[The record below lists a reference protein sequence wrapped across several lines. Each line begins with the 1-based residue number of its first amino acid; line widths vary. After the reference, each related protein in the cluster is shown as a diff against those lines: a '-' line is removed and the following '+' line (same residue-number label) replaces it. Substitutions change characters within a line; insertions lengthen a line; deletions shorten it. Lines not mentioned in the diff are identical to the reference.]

1 MKERDLILM
10 KSLIESYVK
19 QGTPIGSKALLRS
32 SHLSVSPAT
41 VRNIMADLE
50 RQGLVLSPHTSAGRI
65 PTTQGLRIFV
75 DRLIKVRSLKSEVVQ
90 HVQRNLNPRQ
100 ETRALLSN
108 ASTLLSDM
116 TKMASLVQIP
126 CTPVNRLQH
135 IDFVPLSEQ
144 RLLVVLVL
152 ENDEVQNKVISV
164 DKDYDRGELS
174 QMAKYLNEQLV
185 GKDVNAARQE
195 LFGTMLQEKQQLD
208 VLLQRAIDFA
218 EKGFEQPDEKISQT
232 DKVFHLSGQ
241 TNLVSMASHGQLDNV
256 EQIFA
261 AFKQKQQIM
270 NLLDRSLAAEGV
282 KIFIGEESGSQG
294 LQGCSIVSAPYKK
307 EGQSI
312 GVLAVVGPTRM
323 QYEKVIPIVDITAKM
338 LSSALDSKGNAGATV

>member
-41 VRNIMADLE
+41 VRNVMADLE

-75 DRLIKVRSLKSEVVQ
+75 DQLIKVRTLKSEVVH
-90 HVQRNLNPRQ
+90 HVQKNLSPQQ
-100 ETRALLSN
+100 ETHTLLGN
-108 ASTLLSDM
+108 ASNLLSDM

-126 CTPVNRLQH
+126 CTPIKRLQH

-144 RLLVVLVL
+144 RLLVVMVL
-152 ENDEVQNKVISV
+152 ENDEIQNRVILV
-164 DKDYDRGELS
+164 DKDYSRSELN
-174 QMAKYLNEQLV
+174 QMANYLNKQLV
-185 GKDVNAARQE
+185 GKDVNSARQE
-195 LFGTMLQEKQQLD
+195 LFGAMLQEKQQLD
-208 VLLQRAIDFA
+208 EVLQRAIDFA
-218 EKGFEQPDEKISQT
+218 EKGFEQTPEKLLES
-232 DKVFHLSGQ
+232 DGAFHLSGQ
-241 TNLVSMASHGQLDNV
+241 TNLVSMASHGQLDNI
-256 EQIFA
+256 EQIFS

-270 NLLDRSLAAEGV
+270 SLLDRSLAAKGV
-282 KIFIGEESGSQG
+282 KIFIGEESGSLG
-294 LQGCSIVSAPYKK
+294 LQGCSIVSAPYKQQGK
-307 EGQSI
+307 SI

-323 QYEKVIPIVDITAKM
+323 QYDKVIPIVDITAKM
-338 LSSALDSKGNAGATV
+338 LSSALDSKAMVSV